1 MRRFESAEHYL
12 EDHNAHSLGCVLL
25 DLCMPGI
32 NGLELQRSL
41 DESRARPI
49 VFLTATGN
57 IQSSVQAMKQGAI
70 DFLTMPIENSRLFAA
85 IDAALRRAAQQH
97 LARLQQREIQ
107 LRIRKLTARER
118 QVMELIVR
126 GRLNKQIAAALGT
139 GEKTVKVHR
148 GHVMSKMGVRSVA
161 ELVQLGMRVGV
172 AIRPYLRV
180 GKPGLGWERA

>member
-1 MRRFESAEHYL
+1 
-12 EDHNAHSLGCVLL
+12 
-25 DLCMPGI
+25 MPGI